1 VVPVWVQVPP
11 AQVVDPVF
19 VTVLPRTPV
28 NELVWPQEPPVHP
41 PEPLDDQFPR
51 GPDPP
56 PERVQA
62 SALEAPAAMTIAA
75 TAAAPRYVLIESMCL
90 SSSLLRHMA

>member
-41 PEPLDDQFPR
+41 PEPLDD
-51 GPDPP
+51 
-56 PERVQA
+56 
-62 SALEAPAAMTIAA
+62 
-75 TAAAPRYVLIESMCL
+75 
-90 SSSLLRHMA
+90 